1 MSFKFALSQAIKVT
15 ISGEEGYVK
24 GRAEY
29 ANMNNQYSIHYLTAD
44 GRGVD
49 GWFDEG
55 ELSPSSVDGIAKE

>member
-1 MSFKFALSQAIKVT
+1 MSFKFELCQSIKVT
-15 ISGEEGYVK
+15 ISGEEGQVK

-29 ANMNNQYSIHYLTAD
+29 AHMNNQYFIHYLTAD

-55 ELSPSSVDGIAKE
+55 ELSPVSVDGIAKE